1 MAGTRGKHGSAG
13 SLRYRDHSP
22 QGTRTPRGL
31 MRFADHE
38 WGTIVAVAA
47 QAGWSPAAWAQQV
60 AFASASRRQ
69 HGLAAGDEG
78 GDDIF
83 AALQQ
88 VRRLLTTIGG
98 NLHDV
103 ASAATATGT
112 LPTADT
118 LDEMLG
124 ELRKR
129 VQMLDTYMAVLR
141 PGLMP

>member
-1 MAGTRGKHGSAG
+1 MAGTRGQHGSAG

-22 QGTRTPRGL
+22 HGTRMPRGL

-38 WGTIVAVAA
+38 WATIVAAA
-47 QAGWSPAAWAQQV
+47 ARAGWSPAAWAQQV

-69 HGLAAGDEG
+69 LGLGVGDEG
-78 GDDIF
+78 GDEIL
-83 AALQQ
+83 AALKQ
-88 VRRLLTTIGG
+88 VKRQLTTIGG
-98 NLHDV
+98 NINDV
-103 ASAATATGT
+103 ATAANATGE
-112 LPTADT
+112 LPSAEA

-129 VQMLDTYMAVLR
+129 VQLLDAYVAILR